1 MSGRPS
7 RGSDSTE
14 SSVSR
19 RTFVAAAGAT
29 GATVGLAGC
38 IYGDGDGDGDEV
50 VISMG
55 SQTIDDVEADMPDLL
70 YENGLDEDIEIRFS
84 SQSDD
89 TGDQR
94 DTYTQLIEAGEA
106 EPDLMMCDT
115 GWTNVLVENGYLTNL
130 SEELDDD
137 VLSRVDDEYFEAF
150 VDTAR
155 DPETDDLMALPLFP
169 DYGCLYYNKNY
180 ARDAG
185 YDDDDFDEW
194 ATEPMTWE
202 EWAELTEE
210 MVESSD
216 AEFGLATQ
224 LDIYEGTACCSF
236 NEVMTS
242 FGAAYFGGEENLQG
256 PVGDRPV
263 TVDEEEFIESI
274 AMLYTFARSEEDDYT
289 LDEYPVGVA
298 SSDITSWDEE
308 GAREPFSAG
317 QAAMLR
323 NWPYI
328 VPQTL
333 SDDED
338 YPFDDEDDLGAM
350 PIPYAVDEDEAAQP
364 GTGGTTSAQG
374 GWHIG
379 LNPNSERTEEALQ
392 VMEAMTE
399 DDFNLGMLEV
409 VAWLPPK
416 PDLFDDEEATDADA
430 VGPIGHYMDTLRVA
444 GETAMPRPVTE
455 QWPSQAEIIAEQVN
469 RAVAGDDSPEDV
481 AEALQSAL
489 EESES

>member
-1 MSGRPS
+1 MSDRYS
-7 RGSDSTE
+7 QGSDSS

-19 RTFVAAAGAT
+19 RTFVKAAGAAGAT
-29 GATVGLAGC
+29 VSLAGC
-38 IYGDGDGDGDEV
+38 IYGDDGDEDSV
-50 VISMG
+50 VIAMG
-55 SQTIDDVEADMPDLL
+55 STTIDDVEDGMPDLL

-94 DTYTQLIEAGEA
+94 DTYSQLIEAGET

-115 GWTNVLVENGYLTNL
+115 GWTNVLVENGYLANL
-130 SEELDDD
+130 SEELDDET
-137 VLSRVDDEYFEAF
+137 LSRIDEEYFEAF

-185 YDDDDFDEW
+185 YDDDDFEEW

-210 MVESSD
+210 MVEASD
-216 AEFGLATQ
+216 AEVGLATQ
-224 LDIYEGTACCSF
+224 FDIYEGTSCCSF

-242 FGAAYFGGEENLQG
+242 WGGAYFGGEENLGG

-263 TVDEEEFIESI
+263 TIDEEEFIDALS
-274 AMLYTFARSEEDDYT
+274 MMYTFAADEDDDDT
-289 LDEYPVGVA
+289 LDEYPTGIA
-298 SSDITSWDEE
+298 PSDITSWDEE
-308 GAREPFSAG
+308 GAREPFSSG
-317 QAAMLR
+317 QTAMLR
-323 NWPYI
+323 NWPYV
-328 VPQTL
+328 VPTTL
-333 SDDED
+333 DDEAD
-338 YPFDDEDDLGAM
+338 YPFEDEDDLGAM

-364 GTGGTTSAQG
+364 GAGGTASAQG

-379 LNPNSERTEEALQ
+379 LNPNSERTEEAVE
-392 VMEAMTE
+392 VMQAMTE
-399 DDFNLGMLEV
+399 DDFNLGMLEI

-416 PDLFDDEEATDADA
+416 PELFDDEEATDPDA
-430 VGPIGHYMDTLRVA
+430 VGDIGHYMDTLRVA
-444 GETAMPRPVTE
+444 GENAMPRPVTE
-455 QWPSQAEIIAEQVN
+455 QWPSQAEIIAEQAN
-469 RAVAGDDSPEDV
+469 RAVAGEASPED
-481 AEALQSAL
+481 AAADLQEALEQ
-489 EESES
+489 SES